1 MTKIHESGAGE
12 VRARF
17 KRGAV
22 TQACAAAIALAGAGH
37 TVSASAG
44 EFSLDNGVE
53 GQWSL
58 GSSLGTNWRARDADP
73 ALIGVGNGGLSETYN
88 DDGNLNYRKG
98 SAFSTTAKINGEV
111 KLKKDNLGAVVGAKG
126 WYDYTA
132 KNKNVAHGSFA
143 NGYVPG
149 AKLDDSGFDSMSKFS
164 GVALDNAYVFGT
176 FDVAD
181 TPLNVKLGSHVVN
194 WGESLFIPGI
204 NQFGAFDL
212 PAFNRPGAQIKDLLV
227 PIPQLSATL
236 GLKSGVSVE
245 AFYQFKWKKHIVDG
259 CGTYWSFDDN
269 LNCPGGGIIGG
280 PPTLSDQMQYNGVPV
295 APPPVPPF
303 NFRMGRAAD
312 DKPKDGGQFGLATRY
327 LVPALDT
334 ELGAY
339 FVNYHQRNPV
349 FSLLKSPSPGASV
362 WSGALGPFG
371 PAPTQFLWDYSAQ
384 NVKAFGLSAST
395 VVGGWTLNGEASY
408 TKGVPVQINTNDLVA
423 GTALGV
429 GPQAGLAALPAGSI
443 ARGYDLKN
451 KTQLQ
456 VSTVKIFPQIAAA
469 ESLTLI
475 GEAGFQHWAG
485 IGDPNT
491 STRYRRPSVYGLAQT
506 STIPCAFTGNPNP
519 ANCENKGFA
528 TRNAWGYRLQA
539 ELSYPNAFAGVNVK
553 PRLFWSHDVKGYSA
567 DNTFIEDRKTLGLGV
582 RADYNNRYYADF
594 AYTRYNR
601 GAKYD
606 IFHDRDYFSAV
617 VGINF

>member
-1 MTKIHESGAGE
+1 MKKIHESGTGE
-12 VRARF
+12 VRTRF
-17 KRGAV
+17 KRGAI

-37 TVSASAG
+37 TVSASAA
-44 EFSLDNGVE
+44 EFSLSNGIE

-58 GSSLGTNWRARDADP
+58 SSVLGTNWRARDADP
-73 ALIGVGNGGLSETYN
+73 ALIGMGNGGLSETGN

-111 KLKKDNLGAVVGAKG
+111 KLKKDNLGAVIGAKG

-176 FDVAD
+176 FDVANA
-181 TPLNVKLGSHVVN
+181 PLNVKLGSHVVN

-236 GLKSGVSVE
+236 GLQNGVSLE
-245 AFYQFKWKKHIVDG
+245 AFYQLKWKKHIVDG
-259 CGTYWSFDDN
+259 CGTYWSIDDS
-269 LNCPGGGIIGG
+269 LNCPGGAITGA
-280 PPTLSDQMQYNGVPV
+280 PPLSDQLNYNGVPV
-295 APPPVPPF
+295 YGGLTT
-303 NFRMGRAAD
+303 RMGRAAD
-312 DKPKDGGQFGLATRY
+312 DKPKDGGQFGVAARY
-327 LVPALDT
+327 LVAAIDT

-339 FVNYHQRNPV
+339 FVNYHQRTPIY
-349 FSLLKSPSPGASV
+349 SLVRSPSPGASL
-362 WSGALGPFG
+362 WSGFPGTPL
-371 PAPTQFLWDYSAQ
+371 PTQFFWDYSAQ
-384 NVKAFGLSAST
+384 NIKAFGLSATT
-395 VVGGWTLNGEASY
+395 VVGGWSLSSEASY
-408 TKGVPVQINTNDLVA
+408 TKGVPVQINTTDLTA

-429 GPQAGLAALPAGSI
+429 GPQAGLAALPAGSV

-456 VSTVKIFPQIAAA
+456 VSTVKIFPQIAGA
-469 ESLTLI
+469 ETLQLV
-475 GEAGFQHWAG
+475 GEVGFQHWAG

-491 STRYRRPSVYGLAQT
+491 STRYGRATVYGLAQT
-506 STIPCAFTGNPNP
+506 ATIPCAFTGNPNP

-528 TRNAWGYRLQA
+528 TRNAWGYRLLA
-539 ELSYPNAFAGVNVK
+539 ELSYPNAIAGVNVK
-553 PRLFWSHDVKGYSA
+553 PRLFWSQDVKGYSA
-567 DNTFIEDRKTLGLGV
+567 DNTFIEDRQTLGLGV

-594 AYTRYNR
+594 TYTRYNHS
-601 GAKYD
+601 AKYD